1 MLLSYNRLVKLIED
15 GVINAPIENVN
26 ASSIDITLGDEILVE
41 SKVLAINGGKDFVK
55 LYEKE
60 NISFNSVPLGED
72 HLIYFLNPDDFILA
86 TSNEIFN
93 LPNNISCEYKLKSSM
108 ARNGLEHLT
117 AGWCD
122 AGWNGSKLTLEF
134 KNMTKYHT
142 LLLKPGMKIGQMVFF
157 EHEPV
162 PDHASYAAKGRYNNQ
177 TTTTA
182 GKGIL

>member
-26 ASSIDITLGDEILVE
+26 ASSIDITLGDDILAE
-41 SKVLAINGGKDFVK
+41 SKFLSTNTAFVK

-60 NISFNSVPLGED
+60 NVSFDSVQLMED
-72 HLIYFLNPDDFILA
+72 YSIYFLFPGDFILA
-86 TSNEIFN
+86 TSNEVFN